1 MAVINKYTKGLE
13 MKNFLM
19 LTVDGMVNAFGV
31 TIFLSPVKLYDSGI
45 SGTSMM
51 LSGVSGISLL

>member
-1 MAVINKYTKGLE
+1 MALINKCTKGLE

-19 LTVDGMVNAFGV
+19 VTVAGMVNAFGV
-31 TIFLSPVKLYDSGI
+31 TIFLSSVKLYYNSI
-45 SGTSMM
+45 SGTSML